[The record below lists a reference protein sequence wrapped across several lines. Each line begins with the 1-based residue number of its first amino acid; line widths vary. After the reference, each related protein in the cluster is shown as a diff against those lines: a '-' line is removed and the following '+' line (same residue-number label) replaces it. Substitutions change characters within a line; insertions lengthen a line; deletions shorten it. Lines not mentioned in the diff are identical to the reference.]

1 MTDSEILELADR
13 FFTAI
18 QTGDVETARAIYA
31 DDAVIWHNDDQRE
44 QPAAE
49 NLQVLAWMVR
59 NIPDRAYTEVRRDVV
74 AGGFVQ
80 QHVLRGTTKWGAAVE
95 LPAMVRVWCEDGRI
109 TRLDEYY
116 DSAHTAALRR

>member
-1 MTDSEILELADR
+1 MTDDEILDLAAR
-13 FFTAI
+13 FFDAV
-18 QTGDVETARAIYA
+18 QTGDIEAARAIYA

-49 NLQVLAWMVR
+49 NLQVLAWMAR
-59 NIPDRAYTEVRRDVV
+59 NIPDREYTEVRRDVV

-80 QHVLRGTTKWGAAVE
+80 QHVLRGTTKWGASFE
-95 LPAMVRVWCEDGRI
+95 MPAMVRVWCEDGRI

-116 DSAHTAALRR
+116 DSAHTSALRR

>member
-1 MTDSEILELADR
+1 MTDAEILDLAAR
-13 FFTAI
+13 FFDAI
-18 QTGDVETARAIYA
+18 QTGDVEAARAIYA

-44 QPAAE
+44 QPVAE

-59 NIPDRAYTEVRRDVV
+59 AIPDRAYTEVRRDVV

-80 QHVLRGTTKWGAAVE
+80 QHVLRGTTKWGASVE
-95 LPAMVRVWCEDGRI
+95 MPAMVRVWCDDGRI

-116 DSAHTAALRR
+116 DSAHTASLRR